1 MQLVYLENWTEIT
14 KYLGFPMIKTLNSIC
29 ILNLKFLCLLEVPWT
44 FDDRWVSQWV
54 TKFRNFNKLSF
65 LNYWFKLTEILN
77 IPCFYNDWLVTEN
90 SGFLFYPQRNY
101 WGLKMAW
108 IASRKGWYG
117 RAAFFCSTW
126 RGHCRAPRLID
137 IFTSRVRNI

>member
-14 KYLGFPMIKTLNSIC
+14 KYLSFPMIKTLNSIC
-29 ILNLKFLCLLEVPWT
+29 ILNLKLLCLLEVPWT

-77 IPCFYNDWLVTEN
+77 IPCLYYAWLVTEN
-90 SGFLFYPQRNY
+90 SGFLFYPQRSY
-101 WGLKMAW
+101 RGLKMAW

-117 RAAFFCSTW
+117 RAAVFCSTW
-126 RGHCRAPRLID
+126 RGHCRAPRFIK
-137 IFTSRVRNI
+137 